1 MTMFIGKNAPNFTT
15 LAVLPDGSLKSDYNF
30 WDHAGAHQ
38 GMSVLFFY
46 SMAFSYICPTELQ
59 AIAHQYDEFKK
70 RKVPLFA
77 ISCDQHVALQRWTQL
92 PIEAG
97 GVGPLPFPLLADPSR
112 RIAESYGVLVN
123 QSLSLRATFLI
134 DKLGVVRAQLMQ
146 DFHMG
151 RNVDEILRLIDAHQ
165 HHEKTGELTPANWT
179 IDQPALTSDPAEL
192 SKYLLR
198 RNKIYNSQA
207 A

>member
-1 MTMFIGKNAPNFTT
+1 MFVGKNAPNFTT
-15 LAVLPDGSLKSDYNF
+15 LAVMPDGSVKNDFTF
-30 WDHAGAHQ
+30 WENAQG

-59 AIAHQYDEFKK
+59 ALAHQHEEFKK
-70 RKVPLFA
+70 RKVPVFA
-77 ISCDQHVALQRWTQL
+77 ISCDQHIALQRWTQL

-97 GVGPLPFPLLADPSR
+97 GVGPLPFPLLSDPSR
-112 RIAESYGVLVN
+112 RIAESFGVLVN

-134 DKLGVVRAQLMQ
+134 DKLGVVRAELLQ

-151 RNVDEILRLIDAHQ
+151 RNIDEVIRLVDAHQ

-179 IDQPALTSDPAEL
+179 GMEPALTSDPADL

-198 RNKIYNSQA
+198 KNKIFKADA